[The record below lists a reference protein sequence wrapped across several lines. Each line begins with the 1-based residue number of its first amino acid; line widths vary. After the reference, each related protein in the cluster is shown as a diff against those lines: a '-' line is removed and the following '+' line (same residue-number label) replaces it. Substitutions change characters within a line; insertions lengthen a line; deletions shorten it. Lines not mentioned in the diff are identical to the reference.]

1 MPYKLYD
8 TTLGTPITHT
18 LFTSMDLEYILK
30 DLKNKGYN
38 PELKTDGIYID
49 KLSSIYD
56 IEHYAN
62 TKKVCETMKNTFK
75 KVSAKILIF
84 DELY

>member
-1 MPYKLYD
+1 MQYKLYD
-8 TTLGTPITHT
+8 TILGTPITHT
-18 LFTSMDLEYILK
+18 LFTGMDLEYILK

-38 PELKTDGIYID
+38 PELKNDGIYID

-62 TKKVCETMKNTFK
+62 TKNVCKTIKIMFRKY
-75 KVSAKILIF
+75 SAKILVF